1 VTAQQP
7 LPDIDWADVCG
18 DDEEP
23 ERQPA
28 RYERDLDGQGLDPA
42 KRHTMT
48 TIKLSGSEY
57 L

>member
-1 VTAQQP
+1 MTVHEP
-7 LPDIDWADVCG
+7 LPDIDWHDV
-18 DDEEP
+18 DDDQEP

-28 RYERDLDGQGLDPA
+28 RYERDLDGQGLTA
-42 KRHTMT
+42 QQRCTMT